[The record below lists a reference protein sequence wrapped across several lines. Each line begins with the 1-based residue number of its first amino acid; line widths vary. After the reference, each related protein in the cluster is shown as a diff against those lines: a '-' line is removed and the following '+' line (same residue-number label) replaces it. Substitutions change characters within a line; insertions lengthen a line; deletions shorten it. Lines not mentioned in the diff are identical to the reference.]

1 MIKSIDDL
9 YLFDNSPANVRRMK
23 QKVENYL
30 QWLELTGLPNEDDTW
45 DEFNE
50 MEANSE

>member
-9 YLFDNSPANVRRMK
+9 YLFDSSPANVRRMK
-23 QKVENYL
+23 KKVENYL

-50 MEANSE
+50 MESNSE